1 MYLGEKISWGAEEL
15 DDDAPRWAL
24 LQHQALSGLVQV
36 QGYSEKCAG
45 VFKFGCCV
53 IFYLSKSCLKAVSSV
68 IHLSSSH

>member
-36 QGYSEKCAG
+36 QGYSEKCAEPSSSG
-45 VFKFGCCV
+45 AA
-53 IFYLSKSCLKAVSSV
+53 YLSKSCLKVVSSV